1 MISMNLPG
9 VRNDYYKR
17 CGEESYLENFI
28 FSLNA
33 TIPVFAIMIV
43 GNLIKRIG
51 IIDTGFSNTAEKF
64 VFKVCLPCLLFQD
77 LTGTDIRKNF
87 DLSYVSFCFLSTLV
101 SIIAIWFLAKKI
113 MRDKS
118 SVGSFVQGSYR
129 SSAAILGVAFIQN
142 IYGTSGMAPIM
153 IIGSVPLYNIFAVII
168 LTLECNEENKDNHDP
183 AIHRA
188 FVGIIS
194 NPIIIGIAAG
204 LIASYFNIE
213 LPKMID
219 KSISNLAVMASPLA
233 LISLGASFE
242 GKKALA
248 KIKPTIAASFIKL
261 VVLAAVFLPIAVYL
275 GFRDQKLIAII
286 IMFASPCTPTAYIMA
301 KNMHG
306 DETLAGSIIVATT
319 FFSALTIT
327 GWIYLMKCLELIR

>member
-1 MISMNLPG
+1 MDS
-9 VRNDYYKR
+9 
-17 CGEESYLENFI
+17 FI

-33 TIPVFAIMIV
+33 TIPVFSIIIV
-43 GNLIKRIG
+43 GNLLKRIG
-51 IIDTGFSNTAEKF
+51 IIDYAFSNIAEKF

-77 LTGTDIRKNF
+77 LTGTDIRNNF
-87 DLSYVSFCFLSTLV
+87 DLTYVSFCALSTLT
-101 SIIAIWFLAKKI
+101 SIIVIWFLGKKI
-113 MRDKS
+113 IRDKS
-118 SVGSFVQGSYR
+118 IVGAFVQGSYR

-153 IIGSVPLYNIFAVII
+153 IIASVPLYNIFAVII
-168 LTLECNEENKDNHDP
+168 LTIESNEESKDSTVK
-183 AIHRA
+183 RA
-188 FVGIIS
+188 VTGIIK

-204 LIASYFNIE
+204 LTASYLNIE

-219 KSISNLAVMASPLA
+219 KSISNLAVMASSLA

-248 KIKPTIAASFIKL
+248 KLKPTIAASMIKL
-261 VVLAAVFLPIAVYL
+261 VILAAVFLPIAVYL
-275 GFRDQKLIAII
+275 GFRDQKLIAIV

-306 DETLAGSIIVATT
+306 DETLAGSIVVATT
-319 FFSALTIT
+319 FFSALTMT
-327 GWIYLMKCLELIR
+327 GWIYLMKSLELIR

>member
-1 MISMNLPG
+1 MDS
-9 VRNDYYKR
+9 
-17 CGEESYLENFI
+17 FI

-33 TIPVFAIMIV
+33 TIPVFSIIIV
-43 GNLIKRIG
+43 GNLLKRIA
-51 IIDTGFSNTAEKF
+51 IIDSAFSNTAEKF

-77 LTGTDIRKNF
+77 LTGTDIRNNF
-87 DLSYVSFCFLSTLV
+87 DLSYVSFCALSTLA
-101 SIIAIWFLAKKI
+101 SIIVIWFLGKKI
-113 MRDKS
+113 IRDKS
-118 SVGSFVQGSYR
+118 SVGAFVQGSYR

-153 IIGSVPLYNIFAVII
+153 IIASVPLYNIFAVII
-168 LTLECNEENKDNHDP
+168 LTIESNEESKDSTVK
-183 AIHRA
+183 RA
-188 FVGIIS
+188 VTGIIK

-204 LIASYFNIE
+204 LTASYLNIE

-219 KSISNLAVMASPLA
+219 KSISNLAVMASSLA

-248 KIKPTIAASFIKL
+248 KLKPTIAASMIKL
-261 VVLAAVFLPIAVYL
+261 VILAAVFLPIAVYL
-275 GFRDQKLIAII
+275 GFRDQKLIAIV

-306 DETLAGSIIVATT
+306 DETLAGSIVVATT
-319 FFSALTIT
+319 FFSALTMT
-327 GWIYLMKCLELIR
+327 GWIYLMKSLELIR

>member
-1 MISMNLPG
+1 MDS
-9 VRNDYYKR
+9 
-17 CGEESYLENFI
+17 FI

-33 TIPVFAIMIV
+33 TIPVFSIIIV
-43 GNLIKRIG
+43 GNLLKRIG
-51 IIDTGFSNTAEKF
+51 IIDSAFSNTAEKF

-77 LTGTDIRKNF
+77 LTGTDIRNNF
-87 DLSYVSFCFLSTLV
+87 DLSYVSFCALSTLT
-101 SIIAIWFLAKKI
+101 SIIVIWFLGKKI
-113 MRDKS
+113 IRDKS
-118 SVGSFVQGSYR
+118 SVGAFVQGSYR

-153 IIGSVPLYNIFAVII
+153 IIASVPLYNIFAVII
-168 LTLECNEENKDNHDP
+168 LTIESNEESKDSTVK
-183 AIHRA
+183 RA
-188 FVGIIS
+188 VTGIIK

-204 LIASYFNIE
+204 LTASYLNIE

-219 KSISNLAVMASPLA
+219 KSISNLAVMASSLA

-248 KIKPTIAASFIKL
+248 KLKPTIAASMIKL
-261 VVLAAVFLPIAVYL
+261 VILAAVFLPIAVYL
-275 GFRDQKLIAII
+275 GFRDQKLIAIV

-306 DETLAGSIIVATT
+306 DETLAGSIVVATT
-319 FFSALTIT
+319 FFSALTMT
-327 GWIYLMKCLELIR
+327 GWIYLMKSLELIR

>member
-1 MISMNLPG
+1 M
-9 VRNDYYKR
+9 
-17 CGEESYLENFI
+17 ESFL

-33 TIPVFAIMIV
+33 TIPVFAIIIV
-43 GNLIKRIG
+43 GNLLKRVG
-51 IIDTGFSNTAEKF
+51 IIDSAFSNTAEKF
-64 VFKVCLPCLLFQD
+64 VFKACLPCLLFQD

-87 DLSYVSFCFLSTLV
+87 DLSYVSFCFLSTLA
-101 SIIAIWFLAKKI
+101 SIIVIWLLGKKI
-113 MRDKS
+113 IRDKS
-118 SVGSFVQGSYR
+118 SVSAFVQGSYR

-153 IIGSVPLYNIFAVII
+153 IIASVPLYNIFAVII
-168 LTLECNEENKDNHDP
+168 LTIESNEKSKDS
-183 AIHRA
+183 AVKRA
-188 FVGIIS
+188 VTGIIK

-204 LIASYFNIE
+204 LAASYLNIE

-219 KSISNLAVMASPLA
+219 KTISNLAVMASSLA

-248 KIKPTIAASFIKL
+248 KIKPTIAASMIKL
-261 VVLAAVFLPIAVYL
+261 IILAAVFLPIAVYL
-275 GFRDQKLIAII
+275 GFRDQKLIAIV

-306 DETLAGSIIVATT
+306 DETLAGSIVVVTT
-319 FFSALTIT
+319 FFSAITMTI
-327 GWIYLMKCLELIR
+327 WIYLMKSLEFIS

>member
-1 MISMNLPG
+1 M
-9 VRNDYYKR
+9 
-17 CGEESYLENFI
+17 ESFL

-33 TIPVFAIMIV
+33 TIPVFAIIIV
-43 GNLIKRIG
+43 GNLLKRVG
-51 IIDTGFSNTAEKF
+51 IIDSAFSNTAEKF
-64 VFKVCLPCLLFQD
+64 VFKACLPCLLFQD

-87 DLSYVSFCFLSTLV
+87 DLSYVSFCFLSTLA
-101 SIIAIWFLAKKI
+101 SIIVIWLLGKKI
-113 MRDKS
+113 IRDKS
-118 SVGSFVQGSYR
+118 SVGAFVQGSYR

-153 IIGSVPLYNIFAVII
+153 IIASVPLYNIFAVII
-168 LTLECNEENKDNHDP
+168 LTIESNEKSKDS
-183 AIHRA
+183 AVKRA
-188 FVGIIS
+188 VTGIIK

-204 LIASYFNIE
+204 LTASYLNIE

-219 KSISNLAVMASPLA
+219 KTISNLAVMASSLA

-248 KIKPTIAASFIKL
+248 KIKPTIAASMIKL
-261 VVLAAVFLPIAVYL
+261 IILAAVFLPIAVYI
-275 GFRDQKLIAII
+275 GFRDQKLIAIV

-306 DETLAGSIIVATT
+306 DETLAGSIVVVTT
-319 FFSALTIT
+319 FFSAITMTI
-327 GWIYLMKCLELIR
+327 WIYLMKSLELIS

>member
-1 MISMNLPG
+1 MDS
-9 VRNDYYKR
+9 
-17 CGEESYLENFI
+17 FI

-33 TIPVFAIMIV
+33 TIPVFSIIIV
-43 GNLIKRIG
+43 GNLLKRIG
-51 IIDTGFSNTAEKF
+51 IIDSAFSNTAEKF

-77 LTGTDIRKNF
+77 LTGTDIRNNF
-87 DLSYVSFCFLSTLV
+87 DLTYVSFCALSTLT
-101 SIIAIWFLAKKI
+101 SIIVIWFLGKKI
-113 MRDKS
+113 IRDKS
-118 SVGSFVQGSYR
+118 IVGAFVQGSYR

-153 IIGSVPLYNIFAVII
+153 IIASVPLYNIFAVII
-168 LTLECNEENKDNHDP
+168 LTIESNEESKDSTVK
-183 AIHRA
+183 RA
-188 FVGIIS
+188 VTGIIK

-204 LIASYFNIE
+204 LTASYLNIE

-219 KSISNLAVMASPLA
+219 KSISNLAVMASSLA

-248 KIKPTIAASFIKL
+248 NLTPTIAASMIKL
-261 VVLAAVFLPIAVYL
+261 VILAAVFLPIAVYL
-275 GFRDQKLIAII
+275 GFRDQKLIAIV

-306 DETLAGSIIVATT
+306 DETLAGSIVVATT
-319 FFSALTIT
+319 FCSALTMT
-327 GWIYLMKCLELIR
+327 GWIYLMKSLELIR